1 MSFIHSS
8 TSFILHHISHFPY
21 SHTISQSKFASVEF
35 KALSEKDKAKWEKL
49 AAADKER
56 YLAEMETYSP
66 PAGYWMIIIQDWVFS
81 LSPIFKTLV
90 ILFRR
95 TLYLFACDPSSITYS
110 YYHYY
115 WKCICCWK
123 NNAESLH
130 RFLMCRYL
138 IQYLTRQFLSPQTYV
153 LRIHVVTSL

>member
-66 PAGYWMIIIQDWVFS
+66 PAGY
-81 LSPIFKTLV
+81 
-90 ILFRR
+90 
-95 TLYLFACDPSSITYS
+95 
-110 YYHYY
+110 
-115 WKCICCWK
+115 
-123 NNAESLH
+123 
-130 RFLMCRYL
+130 
-138 IQYLTRQFLSPQTYV
+138 
-153 LRIHVVTSL
+153 